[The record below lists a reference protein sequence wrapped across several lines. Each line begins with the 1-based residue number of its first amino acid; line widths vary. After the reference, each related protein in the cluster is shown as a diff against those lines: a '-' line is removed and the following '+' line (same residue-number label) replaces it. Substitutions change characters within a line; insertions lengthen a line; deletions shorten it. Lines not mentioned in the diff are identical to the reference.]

1 MNPRDPWR
9 LNADL
14 HCHSTISDG
23 TLEPEDVVARAH
35 AHGVELLSLTD
46 HDELSGQVRAQA
58 AADALGLP
66 YVPGVEI
73 SVTWAGETIHVVG
86 LGIDPLNADLIAG
99 VARTRD
105 GREERA
111 KEMAEQLHAV
121 GIEGSY
127 EGALRYVGN
136 PELISRTHFARHLV
150 ETGVC
155 SDVADVFQR
164 FLSEGKPGFV
174 PHRWAKLGQA
184 LGWILGAGGTPV
196 LAHPGRY
203 RLNDTAL
210 WALIEEFREAGGTGI
225 EVVCGSHTSDQY
237 GRFAGIAREFGLR
250 ASRGSD
256 FHGPGES
263 HVELGRLPPLPDA
276 VVPVW
281 YDWPVAG
288 RRS

>member
-1 MNPRDPWR
+1 MNAQDPWR

-23 TLEPEDVVARAH
+23 TLEPEAVVARAH
-35 AHGVELLSLTD
+35 AQGVELLSLTD
-46 HDELSGQVRAQA
+46 HDELSGQLRARA
-58 AADALGLP
+58 AADALGLA

-86 LGIDPLNADLIAG
+86 LGIDPLDADLVAG

-111 KEMAEQLHAV
+111 KEMAEQLQAV

-155 SDVADVFQR
+155 SDVGDVFQR
-164 FLSEGKPGFV
+164 YLSEGKPGFV

-210 WALIEEFREAGGTGI
+210 WALIEEFREAGGTAI
-225 EVVCGSHTSDQY
+225 EVVCGSHTRDQY

-263 HVELGRLPPLPDA
+263 HVELGQLPPLPDA

-281 YDWPVAG
+281 YDWPVAA

>member
-1 MNPRDPWR
+1 VNVQDPWR

-23 TLEPEDVVARAH
+23 TLEPEAVVARAH
-35 AHGVELLSLTD
+35 AQGVELLSLTD
-46 HDELSGQVRAQA
+46 HDELSGQLRAQA
-58 AADALGLP
+58 AADALGLA

-86 LGIDPLNADLIAG
+86 LGIDPLDADLVAG

-111 KEMAEQLHAV
+111 KEMAEQLQAV

-155 SDVADVFQR
+155 SDVGDVFQR

-174 PHRWAKLGQA
+174 PHRWAKLAQA

-225 EVVCGSHTSDQY
+225 EVVCGSHTRD
-237 GRFAGIAREFGLR
+237 
-250 ASRGSD
+250 
-256 FHGPGES
+256 
-263 HVELGRLPPLPDA
+263 
-276 VVPVW
+276 
-281 YDWPVAG
+281 
-288 RRS
+288 